1 MESISLLWDINSW
14 GPVTRGFV
22 FVIWAIAG
30 AVLAFE
36 LFYLV
41 KWLLAFRKGVAA
53 KSIANHLKIYEAT
66 FLKGLGDGR
75 KTTEHAI
82 EILPM
87 TTLQPGVA
95 LTRSMPNMLIGI
107 GILGTFVGLSIG
119 VLGLQNQGSAEEI
132 QQGIQGLLQ
141 SMSTAFV
148 TSVYGMAGSL
158 ILNFF
163 IRLFSDIEG
172 RQHVKFCNALDNEH
186 YLGEAEYDRW
196 QRDEMKRMLL
206 ETFGQRVDGAM
217 VSPGFM
223 LHQTERH
230 GAQTVSKL
238 DSFSADLA
246 EGLMLSSET
255 IDALQDKLGSAFS
268 SMLSH
273 RGKPVFEQ
281 MAESLEA
288 IQNKDQQDS
297 ANIVDGLKGTLEE
310 MMNSFKGELS
320 QGATQQIE
328 ALSGVM
334 GATVSSLTQ
343 MPDVIQQSQAK
354 FETMLF
360 KMEDLGEGMMNRVQ
374 EAFANAN
381 QKAVEAQMT
390 LINESNQASQAIR
403 QAQEEVGTQMVNSV
417 QTITSS
423 QQVTAEALSQVLE
436 RVSEIMRESEASQ
449 EGMKKQIGLLLQA
462 GDALGG
468 AVQTMKS
475 ASTEV
480 GLSASRLGTASS
492 DLKSS
497 LESNRD
503 QQAAM
508 EQSLRQQF
516 ESVGAMLQDYEGRFM
531 RINEGMSEAFEGL
544 NKGIRNYESTA
555 NEAINSHLTTF
566 TNSLS
571 GAATSLNSSFQAL
584 QEIVSVL
591 DDALDSIR
599 KS

>member
-1 MESISLLWDINSW
+1 
-14 GPVTRGFV
+14 
-22 FVIWAIAG
+22 
-30 AVLAFE
+30 
-36 LFYLV
+36 
-41 KWLLAFRKGVAA
+41 
-53 KSIANHLKIYEAT
+53 
-66 FLKGLGDGR
+66 
-75 KTTEHAI
+75 
-82 EILPM
+82 
-87 TTLQPGVA
+87 
-95 LTRSMPNMLIGI
+95 
-107 GILGTFVGLSIG
+107 
-119 VLGLQNQGSAEEI
+119 
-132 QQGIQGLLQ
+132 
-141 SMSTAFV
+141 
-148 TSVYGMAGSL
+148 
-158 ILNFF
+158 
-163 IRLFSDIEG
+163 
-172 RQHVKFCNALDNEH
+172 
-186 YLGEAEYDRW
+186 
-196 QRDEMKRMLL
+196 
-206 ETFGQRVDGAM
+206 
-217 VSPGFM
+217 
-223 LHQTERH
+223 
-230 GAQTVSKL
+230 
-238 DSFSADLA
+238 
-246 EGLMLSSET
+246 
-255 IDALQDKLGSAFS
+255 
-268 SMLSH
+268 
-273 RGKPVFEQ
+273 
-281 MAESLEA
+281 
-288 IQNKDQQDS
+288 
-297 ANIVDGLKGTLEE
+297 

-320 QGATQQIE
+320 EGATQQIE

-354 FETMLF
+354 FETMLS
-360 KMEDLGEGMMNRVQ
+360 KMEDLGEGMMSRVQ

-436 RVSEIMRESEASQ
+436 RVSEIMRESEAGQ
-449 EGMKKQIGLLLQA
+449 KGMKNQIGLLLQA

-497 LESNRD
+497 LESNRE

-516 ESVGAMLQDYEGRFM
+516 EMSGPCCRITRVAM

-591 DDALDSIR
+591 EDALDSIG

>member
-1 MESISLLWDINSW
+1 MRWTTSI
-14 GPVTRGFV
+14 
-22 FVIWAIAG
+22 
-30 AVLAFE
+30 
-36 LFYLV
+36 
-41 KWLLAFRKGVAA
+41 
-53 KSIANHLKIYEAT
+53 
-66 FLKGLGDGR
+66 
-75 KTTEHAI
+75 
-82 EILPM
+82 
-87 TTLQPGVA
+87 
-95 LTRSMPNMLIGI
+95 
-107 GILGTFVGLSIG
+107 
-119 VLGLQNQGSAEEI
+119 
-132 QQGIQGLLQ
+132 
-141 SMSTAFV
+141 
-148 TSVYGMAGSL
+148 TS
-158 ILNFF
+158 
-163 IRLFSDIEG
+163 
-172 RQHVKFCNALDNEH
+172 
-186 YLGEAEYDRW
+186 GEAEYDRW

-206 ETFGQRVDGAM
+206 ETFGQRIDGEM
-217 VSPGFM
+217 TSPGTI
-223 LHQTERH
+223 LHRTERH

-354 FETMLF
+354 FETMLS
-360 KMEDLGEGMMNRVQ
+360 KMEDLGEGMMSRVQ

-436 RVSEIMRESEASQ
+436 RVSDIMRESEAGQ
-449 EGMKKQIGLLLQA
+449 ESMKNQIGLLLQQA
-462 GDALGG
+462 MPW
-468 AVQTMKS
+468 AV
-475 ASTEV
+475 
-480 GLSASRLGTASS
+480 LS
-492 DLKSS
+492 KP
-497 LESNRD
+497 
-503 QQAAM
+503 
-508 EQSLRQQF
+508 
-516 ESVGAMLQDYEGRFM
+516 
-531 RINEGMSEAFEGL
+531 
-544 NKGIRNYESTA
+544 
-555 NEAINSHLTTF
+555 
-566 TNSLS
+566 
-571 GAATSLNSSFQAL
+571 
-584 QEIVSVL
+584 
-591 DDALDSIR
+591 
-599 KS
+599 